1 MTHFSYRPRLPIP
14 RVETSQVIPHNYNM
28 EVITM
33 MTEKQKNTILK
44 MRAEGIS
51 FKEIAEELGMSLGSV
66 KMFVSHHNR
75 NNDRRYE
82 PCGELLPKDS
92 VRDLTTKPVD
102 RTNAGIP
109 GIPVDRTNA
118 NIPGILPENR
128 ACANCNK
135 PLDPTARRTQRFC
148 CVKCRNDWWNHH
160 QDQISSQISD
170 HISDQISNQVSTSKR
185 TVKVCN
191 VCERRFATY
200 KAAKYCSR
208 TCYLV
213 SVRTE

>member
-1 MTHFSYRPRLPIP
+1 
-14 RVETSQVIPHNYNM
+14 
-28 EVITM
+28 M

-51 FKEIAEELGMSLGSV
+51 FKDIAEELGMSLGSV

-82 PCGELLPKDS
+82 PCGKLLVKDS
-92 VRDLTTKPVD
+92 VRDLTTK
-102 RTNAGIP
+102 
-109 GIPVDRTNA
+109 PVDRTNA

-160 QDQISSQISD
+160 QNQIPDQILSQLSSQISSQISD

-185 TVKVCN
+185 TMQICN
-191 VCERRFATY
+191 VCGKRFATY

-208 TCYLV
+208 ACYLV

>member
-1 MTHFSYRPRLPIP
+1 
-14 RVETSQVIPHNYNM
+14 
-28 EVITM
+28 M

-51 FKEIAEELGMSLGSV
+51 FKDIAEELGMSLGSV

-75 NNDRRYE
+75 NNDRSCE
-82 PCGELLPKDS
+82 PCGKLLPKDS
-92 VRDLTTKPVD
+92 VRDLTTIPVD
-102 RTNAGIP
+102 RTNAG
-109 GIPVDRTNA
+109 
-118 NIPGILPENR
+118 IPGILPENR

-160 QDQISSQISD
+160 QDQITGQISD
-170 HISDQISNQVSTSKR
+170 QVSNQVSGQISGQVSNQVPDRISTSKR
-185 TVKVCN
+185 TMQICN
-191 VCERRFATY
+191 VCGKRFATY
-200 KAAKYCSR
+200 KTAKYCSR
-208 TCYLV
+208 ACYLV

>member
-1 MTHFSYRPRLPIP
+1 
-14 RVETSQVIPHNYNM
+14 
-28 EVITM
+28 M

-51 FKEIAEELGMSLGSV
+51 FKDIAEELGMSLGSV

-82 PCGELLPKDS
+82 PCGELLAKDS
-92 VRDLTTKPVD
+92 VRDLTTIPVD
-102 RTNAGIP
+102 KTNAGIP
-109 GIPVDRTNA
+109 GIM
-118 NIPGILPENR
+118 PEYR

-135 PLDPTARRTQRFC
+135 PLEPNARRTQRFC

-160 QDQISSQISD
+160 QDQLSSQISD
-170 HISDQISNQVSTSKR
+170 HISDQISNQVSTSKQ
-185 TVKVCN
+185 TLQICN
-191 VCERRFATY
+191 VCGKRFATY

-208 TCYLV
+208 ACYLV

>member
-1 MTHFSYRPRLPIP
+1 
-14 RVETSQVIPHNYNM
+14 
-28 EVITM
+28 

-51 FKEIAEELGMSLGSV
+51 FKDIAEELGMSLGSV

-82 PCGELLPKDS
+82 PCGKLLVKDS

-102 RTNAGIP
+102 RTNANIPGIPVDRTNASVP

-160 QDQISSQISD
+160 QDQIAGQISGQVADQISDRISDHISD

-185 TVKVCN
+185 TVQICN
-191 VCERRFATY
+191 VCGKRFATY
-200 KAAKYCSR
+200 KTAKYCSR
-208 TCYLV
+208 ACYLV